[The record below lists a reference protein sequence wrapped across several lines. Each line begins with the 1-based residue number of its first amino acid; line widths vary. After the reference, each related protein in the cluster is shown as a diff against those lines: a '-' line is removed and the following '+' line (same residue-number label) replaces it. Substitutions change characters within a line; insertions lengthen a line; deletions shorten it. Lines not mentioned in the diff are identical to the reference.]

1 MFTLEQLRQPKRMR
15 ARTYHLFSADVNIV
29 WSFRVSESKQ
39 PQRKLKPRHCS
50 DWYIPSMEATYPIPV
65 KLLLMYESDVFT
77 INIVHTQ
84 RVSDSRLVVKFVCYR
99 SDWKSWSF
107 VQDMA
112 WSTPC
117 YLLLSGCQIS
127 KKKAWRNRSSDAF
140 PRLCTGTC
148 TYTCT
153 LLRIWFLCA
162 RKNRLHA
169 STAQGS
175 VLTLLTF
182 FELIF
187 WRQQQANPTAAG
199 FRAVPKFIV

>member
-15 ARTYHLFSADVNIV
+15 ARKYHLFSADENIV

-107 VQDMA
+107 VQDTA

-127 KKKAWRNRSSDAF
+127 KKKAWRNRHLHLHFVKNMVS
-140 PRLCTGTC
+140 
-148 TYTCT
+148 
-153 LLRIWFLCA
+153 LCA
-162 RKNRLHA
+162 QE
-169 STAQGS
+169 STARLDCARFS
-175 VLTLLTF
+175 PDSFNVLRADFLK
-182 FELIF
+182 
-187 WRQQQANPTAAG
+187 AAAG
-199 FRAVPKFIV
+199 QPHSSRLPCCT